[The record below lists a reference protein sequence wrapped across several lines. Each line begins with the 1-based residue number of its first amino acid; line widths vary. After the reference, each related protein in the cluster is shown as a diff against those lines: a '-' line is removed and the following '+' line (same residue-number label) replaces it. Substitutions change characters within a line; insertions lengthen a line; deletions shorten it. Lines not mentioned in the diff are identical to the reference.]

1 MALSIDYI
9 QLCALSLSLFGVLSH
24 FPHVYRFIGSILC
37 SFLMLNAL
45 VKEVKE
51 KEWQLFA

>member
-1 MALSIDYI
+1 MALSSDYI
-9 QLCALSLSLFGVLSH
+9 QLSALSLSLFGVLSH

-45 VKEVKE
+45 VKVAE